1 MRKAYLSILW
11 IITVICII
19 GGTIYHV
26 GGLVQFAGNNI
37 FSYVTNVG
45 MKKEQ
50 AGPLVSDQYDL
61 AVENNRAAINV
72 DGSYMDFTLQK
83 GDSWGAS
90 YNGVEWLKP
99 ELDVTEEDGVT
110 KLVFTQPNAAGRKLN
125 KYYNLNSSLTIM
137 VPENVSFT
145 DLNIT
150 LNLGDLDMT
159 DVKADQVELNLDLGD
174 LDVENCNVGTFTS
187 NMDMGDTTIQKTVLK
202 NADINASMGDIE
214 VTDSEFKDMKLTADM
229 GEITVKSA
237 VSLDDYRIDA
247 DVSMGDVKVN
257 GKNYS
262 DDYSQKGNAGELTV
276 DSSMGDAEIA
286 W

>member
-37 FSYVTNVG
+37 FRYVTN
-45 MKKEQ
+45 KKEL

-110 KLVFTQPNAAGRKLN
+110 KLVFTQPDAAGRKLN
-125 KYYNLNSSLTIM
+125 KYYNLKSSLTIM

-174 LDVENCNVGTFTS
+174 LDVENCNIGTFTS
-187 NMDMGDTTIQKTVLK
+187 NMDMGDTTIKKTEFK

-262 DDYSQKGNAGELTV
+262 DDYSQKGNAGELIV

>member
-37 FSYVTNVG
+37 FSYVTNGG

-72 DGSYMDFTLQK
+72 DGSYLDFTLQK

-90 YNGVEWLKP
+90 YSGVEWLKP

-110 KLVFTQPNAAGRKLN
+110 KLTFTQPDISVKNLN
-125 KYYNLNSSLTIM
+125 KYYNLNSSLTIT
-137 VPENVSFT
+137 VPENVSLT

-159 DVKADQVELNLDLGD
+159 DIKADLVDLSLDLGD
-174 LDVENCNVGTFTS
+174 LDMENCNIGTFTA

-262 DDYSQKGNAGELTV
+262 DDYSQKGNTGELTV

>member
-159 DVKADQVELNLDLGD
+159 DVKADKVELNLDLGD

>member
-110 KLVFTQPNAAGRKLN
+110 KLVFTQPDAAGRKLN
-125 KYYNLNSSLTIM
+125 KYYNLNSSLTIV

-150 LNLGDLDMT
+150 LYLGDLDMT

-187 NMDMGDTTIQKTVLK
+187 NMDMGDTTIQKTELK

>member
-26 GGLVQFAGNNI
+26 RGLVQFAGNNI

-90 YNGVEWLKP
+90 YSGVEWLKP
-99 ELDVTEEDGVT
+99 EMDVTEEDGVT
-110 KLVFTQPNAAGRKLN
+110 KLVFTQPDAARRNLN

-237 VSLDDYRIDA
+237 ISLEDYRIDA

-257 GKNYS
+257 GKKYS

>member
-26 GGLVQFAGNNI
+26 WGLVQFAGNNI

-90 YNGVEWLKP
+90 YSGVEWLKP

-110 KLVFTQPNAAGRKLN
+110 KLVFTQPDAAGRKLN

-187 NMDMGDTTIQKTVLK
+187 NMDMGDTTIQKTELK

-262 DDYSQKGNAGELTV
+262 DDYSQKGNAGELIV

>member
-11 IITVICII
+11 IVTVICII

-26 GGLVQFAGNNI
+26 GGLVQFAGNSI
-37 FSYVTNVG
+37 FSYVTNGG

-72 DGSYMDFTLQK
+72 DGAYMDVTLQK

-90 YNGVEWLKP
+90 YSGVEWLKP

-110 KLVFTQPNAAGRKLN
+110 KLVFTQPDEAGRILN
-125 KYYNLNSSLTIM
+125 KYYNLKSSLTIM

-159 DVKADQVELNLDLGD
+159 DIKADQVELNLDLGD
-174 LDVENCNVGTFTS
+174 LDVKNCNVDIFTS
-187 NMDMGDTTIQKTVLK
+187 NMDMGDTTIRKTELK

-247 DVSMGDVKVN
+247 DVSMGYVKVN

-262 DDYSQKGNAGELTV
+262 DDYSQKGNAGELIV

>member
-110 KLVFTQPNAAGRKLN
+110 KLVFTQPDAAGRKLN

-187 NMDMGDTTIQKTVLK
+187 NMDMGDTTIQKTELK

-262 DDYSQKGNAGELTV
+262 DDYSQKGNAGELIV

>member
-90 YNGVEWLKP
+90 YSGVEWLKP

-110 KLVFTQPNAAGRKLN
+110 KLVFTQPDAAGRKLN

-187 NMDMGDTTIQKTVLK
+187 NMDMGDTTIQKTELK

-262 DDYSQKGNAGELTV
+262 DDYSQNGNAGELTV

>member
-26 GGLVQFAGNNI
+26 RGLVQFAGNNI

-90 YNGVEWLKP
+90 YSGVEWLKP
-99 ELDVTEEDGVT
+99 EMDVTEEDGVT
-110 KLVFTQPNAAGRKLN
+110 KLVFTQPDAARRNLN

-237 VSLDDYRIDA
+237 ISLEDYRIDA

-257 GKNYS
+257 GKKYS
-262 DDYSQKGNAGELTV
+262 DDYSQKGKAGTLTV

>member
-26 GGLVQFAGNNI
+26 GGLVLFAGNNI

-90 YNGVEWLKP
+90 YSGVEWLKP

-110 KLVFTQPNAAGRKLN
+110 KLVFTQPDAAGRKLN

-187 NMDMGDTTIQKTVLK
+187 NMDMGDTTIQKTELK

-262 DDYSQKGNAGELTV
+262 DDYSQKGNAGELIV

>member
-37 FSYVTNVG
+37 FSYVTNG
-45 MKKEQ
+45 GLKKEQ

-61 AVENNRAAINV
+61 TVENNRAAINV

-90 YNGVEWLKP
+90 YSGVEWLKP

-110 KLVFTQPNAAGRKLN
+110 KLVFTQPDAAGRNLN

-187 NMDMGDTTIQKTVLK
+187 NMDMGDTTIQKTELK
-202 NADINASMGDIE
+202 NADINANMGDIE

-229 GEITVKSA
+229 GEIAVKSA
-237 VSLDDYRIDA
+237 ISLEDYRIDA

-257 GKNYS
+257 GKKYS

>member
-37 FSYVTNVG
+37 LDYVTG
-45 MKKEQ
+45 GGIKKEQ
-50 AGPLVSDQYDL
+50 AGPVVSGEYDL
-61 AVENNRAAINV
+61 AVENDRVAIDV
-72 DGSYMDFTLQK
+72 DGSYLDFTLQK

-90 YNGVEWLKP
+90 YSSVEWLKP
-99 ELDVTEEDGVT
+99 EMDVTEADGVT
-110 KLVFTQPNAAGRKLN
+110 KFTFTQPDISVKNLN
-125 KYYNLNSSLTIM
+125 KYYNLNSSLTIT

-187 NMDMGDTTIQKTVLK
+187 NMDMGDTTIKKTEFK

-262 DDYSQKGNAGELTV
+262 DDYSQKGNAGELIV

>member
-110 KLVFTQPNAAGRKLN
+110 KLVFTQPDAAGRKLN
-125 KYYNLNSSLTIM
+125 KYYNLNSSLTIV

-150 LNLGDLDMT
+150 LYLGDLDMT
-159 DVKADQVELNLDLGD
+159 DVKADRVELNLDLGD
-174 LDVENCNVGTFTS
+174 LDVENCNVGTFTT
-187 NMDMGDTTIQKTVLK
+187 NMDMGDTTIKKTELK

-262 DDYSQKGNAGELTV
+262 DDYSQKGNAGELIV